1 MLWRALG
8 GGEARVCASVE
19 EALAAARAFAA
30 AGAGLGDTT
39 HALVTGSLTSWARR
53 SPRAGAGA
61 DDDGGDEGRV

>member
-1 MLWRALG
+1 VLWRALG

-30 AGAGLGDTT
+30 AGAGLGDT

>member
-39 HALVTGSLTSWARR
+39 HALVTGSLYVVGEALAAS
-53 SPRAGAGA
+53 GAGA